1 MAMTT
6 DGVSK
11 AYGRANLLAGKVIER
26 EGKENNSK
34 SHL

>member
-1 MAMTT
+1 MAMCA
-6 DGVSK
+6 DGVRE

-26 EGKENNSK
+26 EWKENNSK